1 MEAGLKALPKHV
13 AARLQVL
20 MGVTSNLQVWGSVEK
35 RGRGLAGAEQRQLQV
50 LMCVTSNLQ
59 VWGSVEKCGKV
70 CVGG

>member
-35 RGRGLAGAEQRQLQV
+35 RGRSLAGAP
-50 LMCVTSNLQ
+50 
-59 VWGSVEKCGKV
+59 
-70 CVGG
+70 GGAEAAASAHP